1 MKIMKTFLNTG
12 SVLALLAMSFSL
24 HAAVIGQGLNL
35 PGISGP
41 DFSLHAQK
49 TQVVTP
55 DGDSI
60 QLWGFAPDAPGGG
73 AGIVQYPAPTLIVT
87 EGQLVSVTISN
98 VDIPQDVSLAFPGQ
112 SGVTVTGTA
121 PVTAGG
127 ASVKYE
133 FTAGKPGTYMYHSAE
148 SPQIQIDMGLV
159 GALIVRPASS
169 PADCNQVDEL
179 TGGRVDGSLQ
189 CHAYNAETPY
199 DREYLFLLSEMDPK
213 LHYLAEDDAAAL
225 PQWDNAGYVS
235 QLFFIN
241 GRNAPD
247 TLAPDNVLELPHQP
261 YGSLVRMHPGE
272 RVLVRVLNVGR
283 NQHPL
288 HLHGNH
294 FDQIARDGRL
304 LGPVNATTGVVD
316 MRPVKDYTLNAIPG
330 STADLIWDWTG
341 EGLGWDIYGHGPGD
355 APVAGEDM
363 SVHAKVFANGTPLPV
378 VIPENQDLAFGGFYS
393 GSPFLGNEGG
403 LPIGE
408 GGLNPEGGIV
418 FMWHSH
424 SEREL
429 TNNDIFPGGMLT
441 MVIVESR
448 D

>member
-1 MKIMKTFLNTG
+1 MKIMQPFKYTG
-12 SVLALLAMSFSL
+12 CVLALMAMSFSL
-24 HAAVIGQGLNL
+24 HAAQIALGTIN
-35 PGISGP
+35 GITGSTF
-41 DFSLHAQK
+41 DLYAKK
-49 TQVVTP
+49 TQITTP

-60 QLWGFAPDAPGGG
+60 QLWGFAPQASENTPGT
-73 AGIVQYPAPTLIVT
+73 VQYPGPTLIVDQ
-87 EGQLVSVTISN
+87 GDTIMVRVRN
-98 VDIPQDVSLAFPGQ
+98 VDLPQSVAMAFPGQ
-112 SGVTVTGTA
+112 TGVSVTSGTSPLVADGGTA
-121 PVTAGG
+121 VTTYSFV
-127 ASVKYE
+127 ASN
-133 FTAGKPGTYMYHSAE
+133 PGTYMYHSSE

-159 GALIVRPASS
+159 GALIVRP
-169 PADCNQVDEL
+169 PAIDVPE
-179 TGGRVDGSLQ
+179 GAAGM
-189 CHAYNAETPY
+189 AYNDPATAF

-213 LHYLAEDDAAAL
+213 LHYLAEDEAAAL

-247 TLAPDNVLELPHQP
+247 TLAPDGAPELPHQP
-261 YGSLVRMHPGE
+261 YGSMVKMHPGE
-272 RVLVRVLNVGR
+272 RVLVRAINFGR

-294 FDQIARDGRL
+294 FDQIARDGNL
-304 LGPVNATTGVVD
+304 IMTSDASGPTLGPVT
-316 MRPVKDYTLNAIPG
+316 DYTLNAIPG

-341 EGLGWDIYGHGPGD
+341 KGMGWDIYGHGPLD
-355 APVAGEDM
+355 ALIEGEDM
-363 SVHAKVFANGTPLPV
+363 ASHGKPLPV

-393 GSPFLGNEGG
+393 GSPFLGNDGA

-408 GGLNPEGGIV
+408 GGLNPNGGIV

-441 MVIVESR
+441 MVIVEAR

>member
-1 MKIMKTFLNTG
+1 MEKTMKIMKSFRNTG
-12 SVLALLAMSFSL
+12 WVLAMMAISFSL
-24 HAAVIGQGLNL
+24 HAVEITRGVSI
-35 PGISGP
+35 PGKNGP
-41 DFSLHAQK
+41 MIDLYAKKAQI
-49 TQVVTP
+49 VTP

-60 QLWGFAPDAPGGG
+60 QIWGFAPEVSEGV
-73 AGIVQYPAPTLIVT
+73 AGVVQYPGPTIIATAGVPLMVT
-87 EGQLVSVTISN
+87 VTN
-98 VDIPQDVSLAFPGQ
+98 TDIPQSVSLAFPGQ
-112 SGVTVTGTA
+112 TGVT
-121 PVTAGG
+121 
-127 ASVKYE
+127 ASVAGPVATGDSVTYT
-133 FTAGKPGTYMYHSAE
+133 FTPSKPGTYMYHSAE

-159 GALIVRPASS
+159 GALIVRPAT
-169 PADCNQVDEL
+169 AGQ
-179 TGGRVDGSLQ
+179 
-189 CHAYNAETPY
+189 AYNDPATAY
-199 DREYLFLLSEMDPK
+199 DREYLFFLSEMDPK
-213 LHYLAEDDAAAL
+213 LHYLAEDEAAAL
-225 PQWDNAGYVS
+225 PQWDNAAYAS

-247 TLAPDNVLELPHQP
+247 TLAPDAAPELPHQP
-261 YGSLVRMHPGE
+261 YGSLVQMHPGE

-294 FDQIARDGRL
+294 YDQIARDGNL
-304 LGPVNATTGVVD
+304 ITTTGGALGPVT
-316 MRPVKDYTLNAIPG
+316 DYTLNAIPG

-341 EGLGWDIYGHGPGD
+341 EGLGWDIYAGAPHGCDGKNVPSNVFDPLTGEWCGD
-355 APVAGEDM
+355 HGKAIPVI
-363 SVHAKVFANGTPLPV
+363 
-378 VIPENQDLAFGGFYS
+378 IPENQDLAFGGFYS
-393 GSPFLGNEGG
+393 GSPYLGSEAG

-408 GGLNPEGGIV
+408 GGLNPNGGIV